1 MNFSFDEKDLELIA
15 LKVTDALKPHLK
27 PCGKH
32 EEDVVMTIEGL
43 SKYLSVS
50 KKWIYEQTS
59 TRSIPHFKLTNKQLR
74 FRKKD
79 IDGWIDSL
87 KRTSINQPTTK
98 LRIIK

>member
-1 MNFSFDEKDLELIA
+1 MNLEEKDLELIA
-15 LKVTDALKPHLK
+15 LKVTEALKPHLK

-32 EEDVVMTIEGL
+32 EGEDVIFTIETL
-43 SKYLSVS
+43 SQYLSVS

-74 FRKKD
+74 FRKKE

-87 KRTSINQPTTK
+87 KRIAINEPTTK
-98 LRIIK
+98 LRLIK